1 MKASVFFLL
10 LCGCGGC
17 GKSGLP
23 QGDAAPSNRTV
34 LPPDASHAAVRDL
47 AMWSHARDG
56 GTEEDLAA
64 LAVQEGGAGLVEA
77 AGDPALTSTA
87 IRAMP
92 FACGWTMMPYL
103 ATTLGGEDEALAKL
117 ASASLQELAA
127 RPRRA
132 EDAEDVDE
140 LREGCE
146 KLGGVARDKDRAKD
160 RRIGAIRALRMMPC
174 PPWPAGSAIPTDLD
188 AK

>member
-1 MKASVFFLL
+1 M
-10 LCGCGGC
+10 
-17 GKSGLP
+17 
-23 QGDAAPSNRTV
+23 
-34 LPPDASHAAVRDL
+34 LPPDASVSAARDL
-47 AMWSHARDG
+47 AMWNHARDG

-64 LAVQEGGAGLVEA
+64 LAVQEGGVGLVEA
-77 AGDPALTSTA
+77 AGDPSLTATA

-92 FACGWTMMPYL
+92 FARGWAMIPFL

-117 ASASLQELAA
+117 AAASLQELAA

-146 KLGGVARDKDRAKD
+146 KLGGVARDKDRPKE
-160 RRIGAIRALRMMPC
+160 RRIGSIRALRMMPC
-174 PPWPAGSAIPTDLD
+174 PPWPAGSAVPTDLD